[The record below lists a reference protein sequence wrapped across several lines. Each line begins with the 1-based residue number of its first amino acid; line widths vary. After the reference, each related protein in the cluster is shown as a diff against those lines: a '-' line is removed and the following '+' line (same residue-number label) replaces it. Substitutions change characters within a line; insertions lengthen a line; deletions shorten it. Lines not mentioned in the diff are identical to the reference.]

1 MKERGLAP
9 RDAPADAGGAH
20 VSRRRRPLVEGYAQR
35 QFVGIDLH
43 RRRSVIVRMTAAGR
57 QLGWTRIDNDPVA
70 LALELVKAGP
80 DPEVVLE
87 ATYGW
92 YWAADVLAAQGAHVH
107 LAHPLGVKGFTYR
120 RVKNDVRDAADL
132 AVLLR
137 MNRLP
142 EAWIAPPAVRE
153 LRELVRHRAKLVAL
167 RAGLKA
173 QVHAVLAKQGV
184 RVRVSDLFGVAGRA
198 LLEDLALDRVYRG
211 RVNSLLRLIDAYGF
225 EIAAVSTRLTA
236 QLAREPGYQALLALP
251 GVGPVL
257 AGVFFAEPSSDRR
270 RAPVPDRRAPG
281 LLGRVDPTT
290 SRVRRHRAPRL
301 DHQAGL
307 HPGALGRGRG
317 GAEDP
322 RRRRLAGN
330 SPAPAGG
337 PSRREHRHRRHC
349 PQAAHPG
356 LLRPARRPRARPVL
370 PPTPAIDN
378 SCGCGGVGV
387 SGNGR
392 DRMRGRTAGLTPTL
406 RWRGRASD

>member
-1 MKERGLAP
+1 
-9 RDAPADAGGAH
+9 
-20 VSRRRRPLVEGYAQR
+20 VEGYAER

-43 RRRSVIVRMTAAGR
+43 RRRSVIVRMTAAGER
-57 QLGWTRIDNDPVA
+57 LETVRIENDPVA
-70 LALELVKAGP
+70 LALEVAKAGP

-92 YWAADVLAAQGAHVH
+92 YWAVDVLAAQGARVH

-132 AVLLR
+132 ADLLR

-142 EAWIAPPAVRE
+142 EAWIAPPPVRE

-167 RAGLKA
+167 RSGLKA

-198 LLEDLALDRVYRG
+198 LLEDLPLDPVYRG

-236 QLAREPGYQALLALP
+236 QLAPEPGYQALLALP

-257 AGVFFAEPSSDRR
+257 AGVFFAELSSDRR

-281 LLGRVDPTT
+281 LVGRPDPTT
-290 SRVRRHRAPRL
+290 PRVRHHRAPRL
-301 DHQAGL
+301 DQQAGL
-307 HPGALGRGRG
+307 QAGALGRRRGR
-317 GAEDP
+317 AEDTG
-322 RRRRLAGN
+322 RRRLAGRP
-330 SPAPAGG
+330 PAPARS
-337 PSRREHRHRRHC
+337 PSRREHRHRRHR

-356 LLRPARRPRARPVL
+356 LLRPARRSRARSVL
-370 PPTPAIDN
+370 PPTPALQPALQG
-378 SCGCGGVGV
+378 GCGGVGV
-387 SGNGR
+387 SGNRR
-392 DRMRGRTAGLTPTL
+392 DRMRGRTAGLTPTPSVSHGPGPAWSRL
-406 RWRGRASD
+406 